1 MQEHEQNRP
10 SAELKAFML
19 VNNIETVAELVAL
32 EDEVL
37 VEMPGFGWHLLKE
50 ILLLR
55 KVQ

>member
-1 MQEHEQNRP
+1 MQENEQNRP
-10 SAELKAFML
+10 SDELQTFML
-19 VNNIETVAELVAL
+19 VNNIQTIEELIAIP
-32 EDEVL
+32 DEVL